1 MKQMKGKQTKR
12 IHEHPYMI
20 PAGMQEHS
28 GGSCPFQAIKKHIYI
43 ERMRNMAKESISR
56 ATFVKGIAA
65 GAIVA
70 CSLGALQFTEY
81 STVKRPSYTF
91 VPGTYTASAPGIES
105 DVLVT
110 ITVDDKSIT
119 DVSVDVSGETP
130 GIGADIADTV
140 KQQIMDLQSSGID
153 GVSGATITST
163 AVKEALDAAIVK
175 AEAGDTSVPETAA
188 PETEAPAADT
198 TEGSGTPAAAYGSYT
213 PGTYTATAKG
223 IESDVK
229 VDVTVDESSITDVAI
244 DVSGET
250 AGIGADIGDQ
260 MAEKFLA
267 AQSADVDVVAGASIT
282 SNALMQA
289 MADALAQASAGTE
302 AEEAVTEDASAQT
315 AAAAGSYVPG
325 TYTATAKGIES
336 DVKVDVTVDESS
348 ITDVAIDV
356 SGETAGI
363 GADIGD
369 QMAEKFLAAQSAD
382 VDVVAGA
389 SITSNALMQAMADAL
404 AQASA
409 GAEAAPEQVT
419 EAVQEEAVTEDT
431 AAVEAVTEDAAVEA
445 VTEAEEA
452 TVAQTASAAM
462 YVPGTYTATAKG
474 IESDVKVD
482 VTVDESSIT
491 DIAVD
496 VSGETAGIGADI
508 GDQMV
513 EKFLAA
519 QSADVDV
526 VAGASITSNA
536 LMQAMA
542 DALAQASSGTEAAVE
557 TVAEEAQEEAE
568 TESTAAE
575 EAVTEG
581 AAEEAVTEDT
591 AAEEAVTEAE
601 ETAAAEA
608 GSAAVYVPGT
618 YSAVAKGMESYVLV
632 ETTVD
637 ETSITGVTIDV
648 SGETQGIGAA
658 IGDQMAEA
666 ILEAQSA
673 DVDAVAGAT
682 VSSGAVIEALSHT
695 LSEAAVKG
703 EDQAEEAQEAVTEN
717 EAAGGI
723 YTAGTYSASAAGI
736 SSDVKVEAEFD
747 ASSITNVTVDVS
759 GETQGIGA
767 AIGDQMAEAILEAQ
781 SADVETVSGATIT
794 SEAVKKAMEDVI
806 AQAGGK

>member
-1 MKQMKGKQTKR
+1 
-12 IHEHPYMI
+12 
-20 PAGMQEHS
+20 
-28 GGSCPFQAIKKHIYI
+28 
-43 ERMRNMAKESISR
+43 MAKESISR

-70 CSLGALQFTEY
+70 CSLGVLQFTEY

-198 TEGSGTPAAAYGSYT
+198 TEGSGTPAAASGSYT
-213 PGTYTATAKG
+213 
-223 IESDVK
+223 
-229 VDVTVDESSITDVAI
+229 
-244 DVSGET
+244 
-250 AGIGADIGDQ
+250 
-260 MAEKFLA
+260 
-267 AQSADVDVVAGASIT
+267 
-282 SNALMQA
+282 
-289 MADALAQASAGTE
+289 
-302 AEEAVTEDASAQT
+302 
-315 AAAAGSYVPG
+315 PG

-445 VTEAEEA
+445 VTEAEET

-581 AAEEAVTEDT
+581 AAEEAVTEEAAEEAVTEDT

-717 EAAGGI
+717 EAAGGM
-723 YTAGTYSASAAGI
+723 YTAGTYSATAAGI

>member
-1 MKQMKGKQTKR
+1 
-12 IHEHPYMI
+12 
-20 PAGMQEHS
+20 
-28 GGSCPFQAIKKHIYI
+28 
-43 ERMRNMAKESISR
+43 MAKESISR

-198 TEGSGTPAAAYGSYT
+198 TEGSGTPAAASGSYT
-213 PGTYTATAKG
+213 
-223 IESDVK
+223 
-229 VDVTVDESSITDVAI
+229 
-244 DVSGET
+244 
-250 AGIGADIGDQ
+250 
-260 MAEKFLA
+260 
-267 AQSADVDVVAGASIT
+267 
-282 SNALMQA
+282 
-289 MADALAQASAGTE
+289 
-302 AEEAVTEDASAQT
+302 
-315 AAAAGSYVPG
+315 PG

-445 VTEAEEA
+445 VTEAEET

-581 AAEEAVTEDT
+581 AAEEAVTEEAAEEAVTEEAAEEAVTEDT

-601 ETAAAEA
+601 ETSAAEA

-658 IGDQMAEA
+658 IGDQMTEA

-717 EAAGGI
+717 EAAGGM
-723 YTAGTYSASAAGI
+723 YTAGTYSATAAGI

>member
-1 MKQMKGKQTKR
+1 M
-12 IHEHPYMI
+12 
-20 PAGMQEHS
+20 
-28 GGSCPFQAIKKHIYI
+28 
-43 ERMRNMAKESISR
+43 
-56 ATFVKGIAA
+56 
-65 GAIVA
+65 
-70 CSLGALQFTEY
+70 
-81 STVKRPSYTF
+81 
-91 VPGTYTASAPGIES
+91 
-105 DVLVT
+105 
-110 ITVDDKSIT
+110 
-119 DVSVDVSGETP
+119 
-130 GIGADIADTV
+130 
-140 KQQIMDLQSSGID
+140 
-153 GVSGATITST
+153 
-163 AVKEALDAAIVK
+163 
-175 AEAGDTSVPETAA
+175 
-188 PETEAPAADT
+188 
-198 TEGSGTPAAAYGSYT
+198 
-213 PGTYTATAKG
+213 
-223 IESDVK
+223 
-229 VDVTVDESSITDVAI
+229 
-244 DVSGET
+244 
-250 AGIGADIGDQ
+250 
-260 MAEKFLA
+260 
-267 AQSADVDVVAGASIT
+267 
-282 SNALMQA
+282 
-289 MADALAQASAGTE
+289 
-302 AEEAVTEDASAQT
+302 
-315 AAAAGSYVPG
+315 
-325 TYTATAKGIES
+325 
-336 DVKVDVTVDESS
+336 
-348 ITDVAIDV
+348 
-356 SGETAGI
+356 
-363 GADIGD
+363 
-369 QMAEKFLAAQSAD
+369 
-382 VDVVAGA
+382 
-389 SITSNALMQAMADAL
+389 
-404 AQASA
+404 
-409 GAEAAPEQVT
+409 
-419 EAVQEEAVTEDT
+419 
-431 AAVEAVTEDAAVEA
+431 
-445 VTEAEEA
+445 TEAEEA

-581 AAEEAVTEDT
+581 AAEEAVTEDTAAEEAVTEEAAEEAVTEDT

>member
-1 MKQMKGKQTKR
+1 
-12 IHEHPYMI
+12 
-20 PAGMQEHS
+20 
-28 GGSCPFQAIKKHIYI
+28 
-43 ERMRNMAKESISR
+43 MAKESISR

-163 AVKEALDAAIVK
+163 AVKKALDAAIVK

-198 TEGSGTPAAAYGSYT
+198 TEGSGTPAAASGSYT

-289 MADALAQASAGTE
+289 MADALAQAS
-302 AEEAVTEDASAQT
+302 
-315 AAAAGSYVPG
+315 
-325 TYTATAKGIES
+325 
-336 DVKVDVTVDESS
+336 
-348 ITDVAIDV
+348 
-356 SGETAGI
+356 
-363 GADIGD
+363 
-369 QMAEKFLAAQSAD
+369 
-382 VDVVAGA
+382 
-389 SITSNALMQAMADAL
+389 
-404 AQASA
+404 
-409 GAEAAPEQVT
+409 
-419 EAVQEEAVTEDT
+419 
-431 AAVEAVTEDAAVEA
+431 
-445 VTEAEEA
+445 
-452 TVAQTASAAM
+452 
-462 YVPGTYTATAKG
+462 
-474 IESDVKVD
+474 
-482 VTVDESSIT
+482 
-491 DIAVD
+491 
-496 VSGETAGIGADI
+496 
-508 GDQMV
+508 
-513 EKFLAA
+513 
-519 QSADVDV
+519 
-526 VAGASITSNA
+526 
-536 LMQAMA
+536 
-542 DALAQASSGTEAAVE
+542 SGTEAAVE

-581 AAEEAVTEDT
+581 AAEEAVTEEAAEEAVTEEAAEEAVTEDT

-601 ETAAAEA
+601 ETSAAEA

-695 LSEAAVKG
+695 LSEAAAAG
-703 EDQAEEAQEAVTEN
+703 EEQVEEAQEAVTEN
-717 EAAGGI
+717 EAAGGM
-723 YTAGTYSASAAGI
+723 YTAGTYSATAAGI

>member
-1 MKQMKGKQTKR
+1 
-12 IHEHPYMI
+12 
-20 PAGMQEHS
+20 
-28 GGSCPFQAIKKHIYI
+28 
-43 ERMRNMAKESISR
+43 MAKESISR

-198 TEGSGTPAAAYGSYT
+198 TEGSGTPAAASGSYT
-213 PGTYTATAKG
+213 
-223 IESDVK
+223 
-229 VDVTVDESSITDVAI
+229 
-244 DVSGET
+244 
-250 AGIGADIGDQ
+250 
-260 MAEKFLA
+260 
-267 AQSADVDVVAGASIT
+267 
-282 SNALMQA
+282 
-289 MADALAQASAGTE
+289 
-302 AEEAVTEDASAQT
+302 
-315 AAAAGSYVPG
+315 PG

-445 VTEAEEA
+445 VTEAEET

-581 AAEEAVTEDT
+581 AAEEAVTEEAAEEAVTEDT

-747 ASSITNVTVDVS
+747 ASSITNVTIDVS

>member
-289 MADALAQASAGTE
+289 MADALAQASAG
-302 AEEAVTEDASAQT
+302 
-315 AAAAGSYVPG
+315 
-325 TYTATAKGIES
+325 
-336 DVKVDVTVDESS
+336 
-348 ITDVAIDV
+348 
-356 SGETAGI
+356 
-363 GADIGD
+363 
-369 QMAEKFLAAQSAD
+369 
-382 VDVVAGA
+382 
-389 SITSNALMQAMADAL
+389 
-404 AQASA
+404 
-409 GAEAAPEQVT
+409 AEAAPEQVT

-581 AAEEAVTEDT
+581 AAEEAVTEDTAAEEAVTEEAAEEAVTEDT